1 MSGWEIAGA
10 ALVAALAP
18 CVLVA
23 LRGGARDALVALE
36 LAGTLTAAALMV
48 LSQAYSRQPF
58 LDLAIVLAVCSNVG
72 ALMFARLMER
82 DL

>member
-10 ALVAALAP
+10 VLVAALVP
-18 CVLVA
+18 CLVVGI
-23 LRGGARDALVALE
+23 RGSARDALAALE
-36 LAGTLTAAALMV
+36 LAGTLACAALMV

-72 ALMFARLMER
+72 ALMFARLMEGE
-82 DL
+82 L